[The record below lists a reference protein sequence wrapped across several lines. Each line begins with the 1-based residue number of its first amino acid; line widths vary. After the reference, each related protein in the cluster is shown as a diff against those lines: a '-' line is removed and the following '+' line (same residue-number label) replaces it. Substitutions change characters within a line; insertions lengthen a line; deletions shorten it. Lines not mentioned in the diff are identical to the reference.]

1 MDQHDLDAIIKHLQA
16 DPVVK
21 VSYPSLQIIMS
32 ARAAA
37 PCVSSLVRGVIV
49 AHRASAERRS

>member
-21 VSYPSLQIIMS
+21 VSTPL
-32 ARAAA
+32 AVHAA
-37 PCVSSLVRGVIV
+37 CTDT
-49 AHRASAERRS
+49 

>member
-21 VSYPSLQIIMS
+21 ASTFLAMQ
-32 ARAAA
+32 AALRGPA
-37 PCVSSLVRGVIV
+37 LHPRPLWSS
-49 AHRASAERRS
+49 

>member
-21 VSYPSLQIIMS
+21 ASF
-32 ARAAA
+32 
-37 PCVSSLVRGVIV
+37 VSSVYFLTSG
-49 AHRASAERRS
+49 E

>member
-21 VSYPSLQIIMS
+21 
-32 ARAAA
+32 
-37 PCVSSLVRGVIV
+37 
-49 AHRASAERRS
+49 ASAPPLRELMRALQPTHVRRTS